1 MNRRQKKKWNK
12 NHIILMDTRTGKQ
25 STIKF
30 NDFIRLCKIAALTPN
45 DIEYMC
51 RDINNASG

>member
-1 MNRRQKKKWNK
+1 
-12 NHIILMDTRTGKQ
+12 MDTYTGKQ

-30 NDFIRLCKIAALTPN
+30 NDFVRLCKIAALTPN

>member
-1 MNRRQKKKWNK
+1 
-12 NHIILMDTRTGKQ
+12 MDTRTGKQ

-30 NDFIRLCKIAALTPN
+30 NDFMRLCKIATLTPN

-51 RDINNASG
+51 RDNNASG